1 MLAGELRLLTDA
13 ELSVRLKEANRELF
27 TLRQDW
33 HMGWLEDNNR
43 VVAVKRDIARIQTIM
58 RERELVKLVEGGAQ

>member
-1 MLAGELRLLTDA
+1 LAGELRLLTDA

-33 HMGWLEDNNR
+33 HMGRLEDNNR